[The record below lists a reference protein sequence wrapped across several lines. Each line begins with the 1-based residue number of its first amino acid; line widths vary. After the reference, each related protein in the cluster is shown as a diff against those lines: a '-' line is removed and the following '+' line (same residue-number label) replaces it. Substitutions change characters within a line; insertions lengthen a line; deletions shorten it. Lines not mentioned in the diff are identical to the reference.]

1 MSTSKKHILTD
12 ELILGWIE
20 GNLSSEESERIEKL
34 IKSSDKNFSRF
45 STLYAAYKEME
56 EVELEVTPDMLMK
69 RLNKRFDLDQKTK
82 PSIKLDWLDQF
93 DKTFNAIFNSQPA
106 VATILSVMLVVL
118 IGVNL
123 LNQPEKRDDEGRLRI
138 ITLLNS
144 PEYTPAAAELTRGD
158 SKIKEITVSVK
169 NQELIIDQLISIERI
184 VWVIDDQDN
193 VLMQEK
199 IDQRKNSLYFGSP
212 VEKDSIRIIMESESV
227 IVYDEW
233 LIID

>member
-82 PSIKLDWLDQF
+82 PSIKLDWLAQF

-144 PEYTPAAAELTRGD
+144 PEYTPAVAELTRGD

>member
-82 PSIKLDWLDQF
+82 PSIKLDWLAQF

-144 PEYTPAAAELTRGD
+144 PEYTPAVAELTRGD

-227 IVYDEW
+227 IVYVEW

>member
-1 MSTSKKHILTD
+1 MSTSKKHILND

-56 EVELEVTPDMLMK
+56 EVELEVTPDVLIK
-69 RLNKRFDLDQKTK
+69 RLNKQFDLDQKTK
-82 PSIKLDWLDQF
+82 PSIKLDWLAQF

-123 LNQPEKRDDEGRLRI
+123 LNQPEKRDDKGRLRV

-144 PEYTPAAAELTRGD
+144 PEYTPAAQVLTRGD
-158 SKIKEITVSVK
+158 NKTKEITVSVK

-193 VLMQEK
+193 VLMQET
-199 IDQRKNSLYFGSP
+199 IDKRNNLLYFGSP
-212 VEKDSIRIIMESESV
+212 IEKDSIRVVMESEGV
-227 IVYDEW
+227 IVYDDW
-233 LIID
+233 LMID